1 MDAGSDHS
9 SAAKLWS
16 VALLCWLSFLHVL
29 LPHLV
34 YKVLHLCFTK
44 GWFRGLRYV
53 TWSTVLSQLFTC
65 CSHAVHMHFTCWS
78 HVGHMLVTSC
88 FVFLCANCVHLAT
101 LCIRTASVPVHVRPC
116 FHSCSSHV
124 GTLYTLAPPC
134 LLTYA
139 SMCAGHP
146 EDLPPHL
153 RSMWCTLYTKEASKH
168 LML

>member
-1 MDAGSDHS
+1 MDAGSDRS

-53 TWSTVLSQLFTC
+53 TWSTVLRQLFTC

-78 HVGHMLVTSC
+78 HVGHML
-88 FVFLCANCVHLAT
+88 L
-101 LCIRTASVPVHVRPC
+101 
-116 FHSCSSHV
+116 
-124 GTLYTLAPPC
+124 C
-134 LLTYA
+134 LLVCPLCTPGDIVHQD
-139 SMCAGHP
+139 SLCTCSRETMFPLMFIPCRHIVHISTS
-146 EDLPPHL
+146 LPSHTCQYVCGPP
-153 RSMWCTLYTKEASKH
+153 
-168 LML
+168 